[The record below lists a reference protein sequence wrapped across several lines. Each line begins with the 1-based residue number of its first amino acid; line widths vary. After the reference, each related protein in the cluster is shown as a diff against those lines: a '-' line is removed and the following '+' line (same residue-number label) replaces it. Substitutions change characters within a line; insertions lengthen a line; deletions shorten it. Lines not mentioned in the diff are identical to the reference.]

1 MALHRIH
8 LEACPECDALLHPS
22 LPEIGEKAH
31 CPRCGFLLERPG
43 KNSVERTLALSL
55 AGLALIFPAN
65 LLPLV
70 GIQVLGNTKDGVLFS
85 GVVSLF
91 AENMWAVALLVLLS
105 SILFPVLNITLSLLI
120 SAHLFFNRPNRRLPL
135 WMRTLQHLD
144 EWAMLEVYMLGII
157 VAVVKLSSMAEL
169 RFGFGLYAFVGLLI
183 ITSLLTGSLDKVL
196 FWRRIGQLLGGSS
209 LSR

>member
-1 MALHRIH
+1 
-8 LEACPECDALLHPS
+8 
-22 LPEIGEKAH
+22 
-31 CPRCGFLLERPG
+31 
-43 KNSVERTLALSL
+43 
-55 AGLALIFPAN
+55 
-65 LLPLV
+65 
-70 GIQVLGNTKDGVLFS
+70 
-85 GVVSLF
+85 
-91 AENMWAVALLVLLS
+91 
-105 SILFPVLNITLSLLI
+105 
-120 SAHLFFNRPNRRLPL
+120 
-135 WMRTLQHLD
+135 LD